1 MLLFVFI
8 NPRNITI
15 PGTYIKVTNFN
26 IYIYRERENVYRERY
41 WEYIYIYRERE
52 SERDR
57 QTERDIDTGIWRFS
71 SDHIFEKKGIS
82 DIN

>member
-1 MLLFVFI
+1 M
-8 NPRNITI
+8 
-15 PGTYIKVTNFN
+15 YI
-26 IYIYRERENVYRERY
+26 ERDIEN
-41 WEYIYIYRERE
+41 IYIYRERE

-57 QTERDIDTGIWRFS
+57 QTERDIDTDIWRFS